1 MSVADED
8 EFRVPEVLDV
18 EMPPKLLE
26 EIERLKKLKEQGITP
41 NRNIEES
48 VEFKNPYLLE
58 KIMKVF
64 DINGYCSN
72 YDKNIYDPAVY
83 EALANEP
90 LEDTTGMLD
99 MLNYADICVFSR

>member
-1 MSVADED
+1 MSIADKD
-8 EFRVPEVLDV
+8 SFRVPEVLDV
-18 EMPPKLLE
+18 EMPSKLLE

-48 VEFKNPYLLE
+48 MEFKNPYLLE

-72 YDKNIYDPAVY
+72 YNKNVYDPAIY
-83 EALANEP
+83 ETLANEP
-90 LEDTTGMLD
+90 LEDETAEKKQKRRKRSGWTD
-99 MLNYADICVFSR
+99 K